1 MKLHNKIMREYII
14 LQMDDKL
21 QNFIKN
27 IRNPEYISQQIAS
40 LTKTPDTV
48 QMSGI
53 TSLENMGN
61 TCYLNSTLQ
70 CLRHLREFN
79 NLLFNSTRK
88 ISKILQ
94 RNYTDQPQIGY
105 AVLLLI
111 NYIKLVTA
119 MGNQNTARMSP
130 ICFRILFGESS
141 QQFANCLQHDAH
153 ECLISILQLFHNVL
167 AKNVKYHISGDP
179 LTETDKLIE
188 KAHQDWIIYY
198 QRKHSLVLE
207 TFCGQ
212 IRTEM
217 VCLNC
222 HTPYYT
228 FDPVMCIDLPLIQDG
243 NDNNSTLNHCLSQF
257 TTTEQLT
264 SDNLYLCSH
273 CHIKTCA
280 YKRNTLWTLPNIL
293 IIKLNRFQY
302 QIINGTYCQQ
312 KISGLINYPT
322 TGLDLRLFISSP
334 LENQTVYDLCAVT
347 CHVGSLMGGH
357 YYAICYNDVTRA
369 WIRYNDDKHDTVENP
384 ISEDAFILFYQ
395 RRD

>member
-1 MKLHNKIMREYII
+1 
-14 LQMDDKL
+14 MDDKL

-40 LTKTPDTV
+40 LTKEPDKEITGT

-79 NLLFNSTRK
+79 GLVVENTHR

-94 RNYTDQPQIGY
+94 RNFKNNPHIGY
-105 AVLLLI
+105 SVLLLI
-111 NYIKLVTA
+111 NYIKLVSS
-119 MGNQNTARMSP
+119 MWKQNTARMSP
-130 ICFRILFGESS
+130 ICFRILFGESA

-153 ECLISILQLFHNVL
+153 ECLISILQLFHDVL
-167 AKNVKYHISGDP
+167 AKNVKYQISGDS
-179 LTETDKLIE
+179 LTESDKLIE
-188 KAHQDWIIYY
+188 KAHQDWITYY
-198 QRKHSLVLE
+198 QSKHSLVLE

-217 VCLNC
+217 ICLNC
-222 HTPYYT
+222 RIPYYT
-228 FDPVMCIDLPLIQDG
+228 FDPVMCIDLPLVQPLVQSGAGASAGD
-243 NDNNSTLNHCLSQF
+243 LNHCLSQF
-257 TTTEQLT
+257 TATEQLT

-302 QIINGTYCQQ
+302 QIINGTYTQQ
-312 KISGLINYPT
+312 KISGLINYPIC
-322 TGLDLRLFISSP
+322 GLDLRLFVSSP

-357 YYAICYNDVTRA
+357 YYAICYNHINRT
-369 WIRYNDDKHDTVENP
+369 WIRYNDDKHDMVENP
-384 ISEDAFILFYQ
+384 LSEDAFILFYQ
-395 RRD
+395 RRL